1 MSRFGLIGNVRT
13 NNFGE
18 RSMSKSV
25 EIYNNDKVKAIAI
38 VEHDYRRNVDGV
50 VYKVIAGNQ
59 ITNIDFQDGSLD
71 LNGING
77 LNIASLLEICLDRF
91 NFLTEN
97 KVTEDTALI
106 DSNLR
111 SALSVLDRIRIE

>member
-59 ITNIDFQDGSLD
+59 ITNIDFQNGSLD

>member
-50 VYKVIAGNQ
+50 VYKVIAGN
-59 ITNIDFQDGSLD
+59 LY
-71 LNGING
+71 
-77 LNIASLLEICLDRF
+77 
-91 NFLTEN
+91 
-97 KVTEDTALI
+97 
-106 DSNLR
+106 
-111 SALSVLDRIRIE
+111 